1 MPWLK
6 QFSLSCM
13 FHFPVRIST
22 LPTSYPDFLHSL
34 GIQKRDCFHPGA
46 SVLSREDINLGD
58 AKPVSGADMV
68 RGMLA
73 YVWPKVNLFAI
84 YYVFNLFIF
93 LIAKVDCSARK
104 R

>member
-13 FHFPVRIST
+13 LHFLVRILT
-22 LPTSYPDFLHSL
+22 FPTCYPDVLHSL

-46 SVLSREDINLGD
+46 SVLSREDINLGN
-58 AKPVSGADMV
+58 AKPVSGTDMV

-73 YVWPKVNLFAI
+73 YVWPKVKCFAI
-84 YYVFNLFIF
+84 YFIIILWIVVQENVIF
-93 LIAKVDCSARK
+93 W
-104 R
+104 